1 MSKTQIHMCLP
12 MLHQDLKPSGPSLA
26 KMSHFPASGFLLI
39 SRTINACHQAR
50 LTQSIWMVYGL
61 LPTSPIRSQFMVC
74 FFPFSFLG
82 GSGYEA
88 LQLGSASAEDNLEL
102 FVPHCH
108 YHWNIEITNLLHMPN
123 FSDLSRYTNNIQ
135 TLQTIIN
142 DTKGR
147 KRIVF
152 YHMLISSI
160 KLRGKKTC
168 EFNFAVTY

>member
-1 MSKTQIHMCLP
+1 MPPSQAYTKHLDGIWFIANLTNKKSIH
-12 MLHQDLKPSGPSLA
+12 
-26 KMSHFPASGFLLI
+26 
-39 SRTINACHQAR
+39 
-50 LTQSIWMVYGL
+50 GL
-61 LPTSPIRSQFMVC
+61 

-82 GSGYEA
+82 SSGSEA
-88 LQLGSASAEDNLEL
+88 FQLGSASAEDDLEL

-108 YHWNIEITNLLHMPN
+108 YYWNTEITNLLHMPN

-135 TLQTIIN
+135 TLQIIIN

-147 KRIVF
+147 KRIIF

-160 KLRGKKTC
+160 KLRGKMC